1 MSSVTN
7 ISADSYFDL
16 VSGSI
21 KFTGLGSGTDFDE
34 VVDQLVEIE
43 SIQMNRMET
52 WKTEWEAKIEA
63 ITALNQRLAAIDE
76 AAAAIDEAGE
86 FLVRQGTSSD
96 TTVATASGSSSAAA
110 GAYALEVGSNV
121 KHILQS
127 GGVATDGSTAIGGAG
142 GTLTFTIDG
151 TSYDVTGILAGDS
164 LNDLADR
171 INAQQSAVVEATV
184 ESDGTTSRPYH
195 LVLKS
200 KTGGDAGQITVT
212 QNPTDLSLGYK
223 DVVMQSDWS
232 GASTSAISL
241 AGQFTGDKSDA
252 EVRTYTFSVT
262 TGGGPFTV
270 GTDAFTLQ
278 ATRSIGGTVDV
289 EVTADYTPGDSL
301 EVEEGF
307 YIQLDSGTVV
317 SGDSFVVRAFA
328 NDIDDAQV
336 ENWEGPAITTSGN
349 YTGTVNKTY
358 TFTVMQSGFLDDGTA
373 EILRWTDSTGGT
385 GTVTVTDS
393 GTAYEVDDGVYVSFA
408 AGELV
413 YSDKFTLNVFAP
425 DKQQG
430 QDAGL
435 AQVTKVVHEGF
446 SDDTSSSVTDANA
459 FFSYTYGGQEVTV
472 GVTAGM
478 TLSQLVSLINNDGD
492 NPGVVASIVN
502 DGQGLPTSYHLVLTG
517 SDTGAQYQISEV
529 HHTFTGT
536 AFSSGG
542 DVGGGFNLTQS
553 ATNSMIKV
561 DGYPAEAD
569 EYLQRTSNTI
579 GDVITGVSL
588 DLHSGGTTTIT
599 ISTNVSSVLSN
610 IEAFINAVNY
620 AQEFNREAT
629 KYDPDGEETGVLIG
643 NYSFYIIKSRIDSIL
658 NSSITGLED
667 GTDTYTHLSQIGI
680 HTDPDNDG
688 EWVIDTDALT
698 AALTADPDAVTN
710 LFVNNTTKGTEGVAK
725 QMFDEME
732 AMTDSETGML
742 NVLID
747 NYNEIITN
755 IDKRIEKEEKRLT
768 LYRTR
773 LEERFARLEASLSEL
788 NSISSTLESQ
798 IAELPSSSGK

>member
-7 ISADSYFDL
+7 ISASTYFDL

-34 VVDQLVEIE
+34 IVDQLVEIE
-43 SIQMNRMET
+43 SIQMERMET
-52 WKTEWEAKIEA
+52 WKTEWEAKIEV
-63 ITALNQRLAAIDE
+63 ISALNERLSAIEEAAGAIDE
-76 AAAAIDEAGE
+76 EGE

-96 TTVATASGSSSAAA
+96 TTVATASGSSSAVT
-110 GAYALEVGSNV
+110 GAYTVEVGSDV

-127 GGVATDGSTAIGGAG
+127 GGVATGSSTAIGGAG
-142 GTLTFTIDG
+142 GTLSFTIDG

-164 LNDLADR
+164 LDTLAGR
-171 INAQQSAVVEATV
+171 INAQQGTVVEATV
-184 ESDGTTSRPYH
+184 ESDGTSSRAYH

-200 KTGGDAGQITVT
+200 KTGGTDGQITVT
-212 QNPTDLSLGYK
+212 QNPTDLSLSYK

-252 EVRTYTFSVT
+252 ETRTYTFSVT

-289 EVTADYTPGDSL
+289 EVPADYTPGDSL

-307 YIQLDSGTVV
+307 YIQLDSGTVT

-328 NDIDDAQV
+328 NDIDEAQV
-336 ENWEGPAITTSGN
+336 EDWSGSAITTSGN
-349 YTGTVNKTY
+349 YLGTVNKTY
-358 TFTVMQSGFLDDGTA
+358 TFIVMQAGALDDSTA

-393 GTAYEVDDGVYVSFA
+393 GTAYEVEEGVYVSFA
-408 AGELV
+408 AGDLIK
-413 YSDKFTLNVFAP
+413 SDSFTLNVFAP

-435 AQVTKVVHEGF
+435 AQVARVVHEGF
-446 SDDTSSSVTDANA
+446 CDDTSSSLTDTNA
-459 FFSYTYGGQEVTV
+459 SFSYTYGGQEVTLTV
-472 GVTAGM
+472 SAGM
-478 TLSQLVSLINNDGD
+478 TLSQLKSMINYDED
-492 NPGVVASIVN
+492 NPGVVASIIN

-517 SDTGAQYQISEV
+517 EDSGAQYQISEI
-529 HHTFTGT
+529 HHTFTDT

-542 DVGGGFNLTQS
+542 DLGGGFTLTQS

-561 DGYPAEAD
+561 DGYPAETD
-569 EYLQRTSNTI
+569 EYLQRDSNTI
-579 GDVITGVSL
+579 GDVITGVAL
-588 DLHSGGTTTIT
+588 DLHSAGITNIT
-599 ISTNVSSVLSN
+599 ISTDVNSVVSN

-620 AQEFNREAT
+620 AQEYNREAT
-629 KYDPDGEETGVLIG
+629 QYDPDGEETGVMIG

-658 NSSITGLED
+658 NSSIAGLVD
-667 GTDTYTHLSQIGI
+667 GTDAYTHLSQIGI
-680 HTDPDNDG
+680 QTDPDSAG
-688 EWVIDTDALT
+688 QWVIDTDALT
-698 AALTADPDAVTN
+698 DALNADPDAVAN
-710 LFVNNTTKGTEGVAK
+710 LFVDNSTKGTEGVAK
-725 QMFDEME
+725 LMYDEME
-732 AMTDSETGML
+732 AMTDAETGML

-747 NYNEIITN
+747 NYNEIIDN
-755 IDKRIEKEEKRLT
+755 IDKRIENEESRIT

-773 LEERFARLEASLSEL
+773 LEERFARLEATLTEL
-788 NSISSTLESQ
+788 NSISSSLESQ
-798 IAELPSSSGK
+798 IAELPSSSD